1 VVGLILQRFR
11 KEIAMNL
18 AGICQELIE
27 SLGLTRSPVALSF
40 LDQPPKGVDTIEA
53 AVPSA
58 CTFWIKAEQG
68 LFFARAKSHQ
78 NCPIGAVTMGF
89 PISAQTRSNL
99 ETFASQMYNV
109 SYLGLEEIK
118 NIPRV
123 EVVSTGILYGPLSI
137 FPVQPDLVMVWTNGQ
152 QAMILQETL
161 GTVYWNTA
169 QQSLVSGRP
178 TCAALALA
186 INEGLPK
193 VSLGCTGMRTF
204 TEVSN
209 EYLLV
214 ALPGGKLETLSEHMR
229 RTLKANE
236 QMSTFYQ
243 AHKSTFS
250 DP

>member
-1 VVGLILQRFR
+1 
-11 KEIAMNL
+11 MNL

-58 CTFWIKAEQG
+58 CTFWTKAEQG

-99 ETFASQMYNV
+99 ETFVSQMYNV

-229 RTLKANE
+229 RTVKANE

>member
-1 VVGLILQRFR
+1 MVGLILQRFR

-40 LDQPPKGVDTIEA
+40 LDQPPKGVDTLEA
-53 AVPSA
+53 SVPSA
-58 CTFWIKAEQG
+58 CTFWTKAEQG